1 MKSAYQFQLEQQQR
15 RLGLSNKQLNKY
27 DRKYNNINLIR
38 YLQSLAPVALASKTG
53 FYGTLAVTNIT
64 VGLPVSFQVKL
75 AFNNL
80 DITNYVTINGGQT
93 QTITVPI
100 GSRLPNPASLLQY
113 KIIFDSTAISVNG
126 FEDITGFS
134 AVSNTDNPLNQEN
147 TVDLLIDAGYID
159 GGGLIQAITIDAT

>member
-38 YLQSLAPVALASKTG
+38 YLQLLNPASAGTG
-53 FYGTLAVTNIT
+53 FYGTLAITNIT
-64 VGLPVSFQVKL
+64 VGPAVSFQVKL

-80 DITNYVTINGGQT
+80 DITSYVTINGGQT

-100 GSRLPNPASLLQY
+100 VSRLPSPASLLQY
-113 KIIFDSTAISVNG
+113 KIIFGSTAISVNG

-134 AVSNTDNPLNQEN
+134 AVSNTENPLNQEN
-147 TVDLLIDAGYID
+147 TVNLLIDAGYIA
-159 GGGLIQAITIDAT
+159 GGALIQAVTIDAT